1 MQHAER
7 DIRAGAGSKAAA
19 GPNRAADCLWA
30 GTEFTRL
37 RSAPGDLEIPANSYF
52 RSNCPSGEDL
62 LLAGID
68 FTGNSAGTSSLAV
81 GYYTGGPGDNVL
93 FDSTVL
99 DASSSFFQSGSLN
112 IVPEPHTALLF
123 GMGLTFL
130 GVRQR
135 SQHSRHPDRFLGKG
149 KRSTTPEREM
159 L

>member
-7 DIRAGAGSKAAA
+7 DIRAGAGSEAAA
-19 GPNRAADCLWA
+19 GPNRTADCLRA
-30 GTEFTRL
+30 GIAFTRL
-37 RSAPGDLEIPANSYF
+37 RSAPGDLGIPANSYF
-52 RSNCPSGEDL
+52 LPNCPSGDNV
-62 LLAGID
+62 LLASID
-68 FTGNSAGTSSLAV
+68 FTGNSPGTSTLAV
-81 GYYTGGPGDNVL
+81 GYYTGGPGENVL
-93 FDSTVL
+93 FDSTLL
-99 DASSSFFQSGSLN
+99 DTSSSFFQSGSLN